1 VTLQSHLATGAT
13 TVCRCWAVYRK
24 DGVVLGFTDHD
35 LDLWFEGVLFRAGSG
50 LSSGALAQA
59 TGLAV
64 DNAEAVGALSDASV
78 SEADLRAGRYDEA
91 EVRLWLVNWADTS
104 ERRLQFRGSL
114 GEVSCAAGQFRA
126 ELRGLTEALNRP
138 HRRVYQRDCGAV
150 LGDRR
155 CGVVLGVPQ
164 WSAEVAMIAMVDS
177 VTVVTDL
184 LPHAPGWF
192 ERGRVV
198 FLSGPAIG
206 LALPVKADRI
216 KGGQRWLELWRMPGV
231 MPLSGDL
238 LRVEAGCDRQA
249 ETCRTKFGNF
259 ANFRGFPDIPGDDWV
274 TAVPARAD
282 IRDGG
287 SRSAP

>member
-1 VTLQSHLATGAT
+1 MTLQSHLATGAT

-164 WSAEVAMIAMVDS
+164 WSAEVAMMAMVDS
-177 VTVVTDL
+177 VPAGQYGKEALESLGLWPAVEGSVAQSENVRAALTLVATGEAPFGIVYASDAVADDSVSVVASFPEDS
-184 LPHAPGWF
+184 HAPITY
-192 ERGRVV
+192 
-198 FLSGPAIG
+198 PA
-206 LALPVKADRI
+206 ALLNSAADPADRAF
-216 KGGQRWLELWRMPGV
+216 LEA
-231 MPLSGDL
+231 LSAAAAD
-238 LRVEAGCDRQA
+238 AKFA
-249 ETCRTKFGNF
+249 EQ
-259 ANFRGFPDIPGDDWV
+259 GFLV
-274 TAVPARAD
+274 LN
-282 IRDGG
+282 
-287 SRSAP
+287 